1 MVDQVTDL
9 IDAVLDT
16 TPAAVTPEAA
26 ALLGSA
32 QDAVGDARGY
42 ATQSANALTQLASWL
57 ANATSAPQAYATLAA
72 LQADRPQGSGIAVVI
87 ADGFLY
93 WWDAAAKQWKKG
105 SQYQSA
111 GLTAGQLGVLANA
124 LTRDRQISSA
134 SQVVAPYDN
143 VSTLPLNS
151 VVTYA
156 IGDGVANLPNGSTGT
171 VLTFTG
177 TNATSG
183 AIQIF
188 VTSSGVMWHRSA
200 WGQPAQ
206 WGSWKSPQANALT
219 RDRQISSASQVV
231 APYDNVSTLP
241 LNSVVTYAIGDGVA
255 NLPNGSTG
263 TVLTF
268 TGTNATS
275 GAIQI
280 FVTSSGVM
288 WHRSA
293 WGQPAQWGSWKSPQA
308 NALTR
313 DRQIS
318 SASQVVAP
326 YDNVSTLPLN
336 SVVTYAIGDGVANLP
351 NGSTG
356 TVLTFTGT
364 NATSGAIQIFVTS
377 SGVMWHRSAW
387 GQPAQWGSWKSPQ
400 ANALTRDRQ
409 ISSASQVVAP
419 YDNVSTLPLNSVVT
433 YAIGDG
439 VANLPNGSTGTVLTF
454 TGTNATSG
462 AIQIFVTSSGV
473 MWHRSAW
480 GQPAQWG
487 SWKSPQYDRTADA
500 SLPSL
505 SMFGSMGVI
514 GDSYASGQISFD
526 DTWGTPVDDVKWP
539 VMLAR
544 KWGIS
549 YLDLAKGGLSTR
561 TWLTD
566 DKGLARLN
574 ASAPQA
580 LYLFCLGINDYY
592 GLGPTYLGKSDDI
605 DSGADTFYGNSARI
619 LRAIQAKAPDARII
633 VLGLASAKDA
643 APQFDAALSTI
654 AARFALPFIEQT
666 SDPFFTSTY
675 YTSNLSG
682 GHPTG
687 PLYGAMALA
696 MERLI
701 QRAVTNNYPYFQRYG
716 YHL

>member
-111 GLTAGQLGVLANA
+111 GLTAGQLGVL
-124 LTRDRQISSA
+124 
-134 SQVVAPYDN
+134 
-143 VSTLPLNS
+143 
-151 VVTYA
+151 
-156 IGDGVANLPNGSTGT
+156 
-171 VLTFTG
+171 
-177 TNATSG
+177 
-183 AIQIF
+183 
-188 VTSSGVMWHRSA
+188 
-200 WGQPAQ
+200 
-206 WGSWKSPQANALT
+206 
-219 RDRQISSASQVV
+219 
-231 APYDNVSTLP
+231 
-241 LNSVVTYAIGDGVA
+241 
-255 NLPNGSTG
+255 
-263 TVLTF
+263 
-268 TGTNATS
+268 
-275 GAIQI
+275 
-280 FVTSSGVM
+280 
-288 WHRSA
+288 
-293 WGQPAQWGSWKSPQA
+293 A

>member
-16 TPAAVTPEAA
+16 TPAVVTPEAA

-93 WWDAAAKQWKKG
+93 WWDAAASQWKKG

-143 VSTLPLNS
+143 VNTLPLNS

-188 VTSSGVMWHRSA
+188 VTPSGVMWHRSAWGQPAQWGSWKSPQANALTSDRQISSASQVVAPYDNVNTLPLNSVVTYAIGDGVANLPNGSTGTVLTFTGTNATSGAIQIFVTPSGVMWHRSA

-231 APYDNVSTLP
+231 APYDNVNTLP

-280 FVTSSGVM
+280 FVT
-288 WHRSA
+288 
-293 WGQPAQWGSWKSPQA
+293 P
-308 NALTR
+308 
-313 DRQIS
+313 
-318 SASQVVAP
+318 
-326 YDNVSTLPLN
+326 
-336 SVVTYAIGDGVANLP
+336 
-351 NGSTG
+351 
-356 TVLTFTGT
+356 
-364 NATSGAIQIFVTS
+364 
-377 SGVMWHRSAW
+377 
-387 GQPAQWGSWKSPQ
+387 
-400 ANALTRDRQ
+400 
-409 ISSASQVVAP
+409 
-419 YDNVSTLPLNSVVT
+419 
-433 YAIGDG
+433 
-439 VANLPNGSTGTVLTF
+439 
-454 TGTNATSG
+454 
-462 AIQIFVTSSGV
+462 SGV

-526 DTWGTPVDDVKWP
+526 DVWGTPVDDVKWP

-574 ASAPQA
+574 ASAPQD

-666 SDPFFTSTY
+666 SEPFFTSTY